1 MAERPKLFF
10 VTIEA
15 PDRQRLRDLFGRD
28 FDLFA
33 ARSDDKGHRVDGLI
47 SLEDVEKLVEAGYR
61 VQVSESADVR
71 RGHRFIGADEWMR
84 DTRSELERQRK
95 KR

>member
-1 MAERPKLFF
+1 MAERPKRFF

-28 FDLFA
+28 LDLFTA
-33 ARSDDKGHRVDGLI
+33 SSDDKGHQVDGLI

-61 VQVSESADVR
+61 VQVSESGDVR
-71 RGHRFIGADEWMR
+71 RGHRFIGAEEWMR

>member
-1 MAERPKLFF
+1 MAERPKRFF
-10 VTIEA
+10 VTIVA
-15 PDRQRLRDLFGRD
+15 PDSQRLRDVFGRD
-28 FDLFA
+28 LDLFA

-47 SLEDVEKLVEAGYR
+47 TLEDVEKLVEAGYR
-61 VQVSESADVR
+61 VQVSEPANLR

-95 KR
+95 RR

>member
-1 MAERPKLFF
+1 MAELPKRFF

-15 PDRQRLRDLFGRD
+15 PDQQRLRDVFGRD
-28 FDLFA
+28 LDLFA

-47 SLEDVEKLVEAGYR
+47 TLADAEKLVEAGYR
-61 VQVSESADVR
+61 VQISESGEVR